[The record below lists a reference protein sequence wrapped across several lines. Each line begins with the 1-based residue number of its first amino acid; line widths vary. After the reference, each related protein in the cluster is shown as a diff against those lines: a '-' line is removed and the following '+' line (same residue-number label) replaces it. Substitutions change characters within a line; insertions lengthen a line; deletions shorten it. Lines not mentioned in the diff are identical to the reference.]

1 MILYAST
8 TVDLYPFFIGHYPF
22 PFSPGS
28 LRPFLCSLPS
38 SLPLLTRL
46 PRYQVTVHLSEIA
59 DPDIAEVMRL
69 ASLLPMSS
77 TPSSPSPPSR
87 DLHVTGLRYRP
98 IDSVP
103 SHVRTLVS
111 PTAILSRDSTQDDT
125 LVSRI

>member
-1 MILYAST
+1 MILYTST
-8 TVDLYPFFIGHYPF
+8 TVDLYLSYRTLHPF

-28 LRPFLCSLPS
+28 LRPFLYSHPS

-46 PRYQVTVHLSEIA
+46 PWYQVTVHLSEIA
-59 DPDIAEVMRL
+59 DPDIAKVTRL

-77 TPSSPSPPSR
+77 TPSSLYSTSR
-87 DLHVTGLRYRP
+87 DLHVTSLRYSP

-111 PTAILSRDSTQDDT
+111 PAAILSRDSTP
-125 LVSRI
+125 R